1 MPHRGFRLP
10 LIALGLATCLAACG
24 SDELSS
30 PSGSSTASSPATAA
44 TVNASPCASA
54 APTSSATRTAS
65 DSFADSVC
73 LTRLSDGL
81 QYGDLIAGT
90 GPTPTQGQ
98 RITVQYTGW
107 LTNGTL
113 FDSSRQSGRTPFS
126 FAIGTKAVIKGW
138 DEGVI
143 TMHVGGKRRL
153 VIPPALGYGGTANGP
168 IPANATLIF
177 EVELL
182 SVSAASPSPT

>member
-10 LIALGLATCLAACG
+10 LVALGLATCLAACG
-24 SDELSS
+24 SDEFST
-30 PSGSSTASSPATAA
+30 PSGSSNASSPAAAA

-54 APTSSATRTAS
+54 APTSSATPTKS
-65 DSFADSVC
+65 DSFTDSVC
-73 LTRLSDGL
+73 LTTLSDGL

-90 GPTPTQGQ
+90 GPTPIKGQ
-98 RITVQYTGW
+98 RITAQYTGW

-126 FAIGTKAVIKGW
+126 FAIGTNAVIKGW
-138 DEGVI
+138 DEGII

-168 IPANATLIF
+168 IPANSTLVF

-182 SVSAASPSPT
+182 SVSVASPSPT